1 MCHVLVSIVLQL
13 VTTKKILQVTFSIWT
28 VWIDHSANNK
38 YNAENL
44 KMMQGYPLLIYFLKA
59 YHTGK
64 HYRPVQ
70 YHQVPACTAL
80 YWLSNAKK
88 QTVPASTDQVQP
100 STNYYC
106 FILTQYLQVLTSTA
120 LYWPSVTKY
129 KPVLE
134 RILTGRSLLINLTSY
149 QGSSL
154 TRLFCSSP
162 FQI

>member
-1 MCHVLVSIVLQL
+1 
-13 VTTKKILQVTFSIWT
+13 
-28 VWIDHSANNK
+28 
-38 YNAENL
+38 
-44 KMMQGYPLLIYFLKA
+44 MMQGYPLLIYFLKA

-64 HYRPVQ
+64 HYCPVQ

-80 YWLSNAKK
+80 YWPNNAKK
-88 QTVPASTDQVQP
+88 QTVPPSTDQVQP

-120 LYWPSVTKY
+120 LYWPSDTKY

-134 RILTGRSLLINLTSY
+134 RTQTGRSLLINLTSY

-154 TRLFCSSP
+154 TRLTVPPHFRSKIKKTCSADKELF
-162 FQI
+162 FQKSELWLAEIGRNS